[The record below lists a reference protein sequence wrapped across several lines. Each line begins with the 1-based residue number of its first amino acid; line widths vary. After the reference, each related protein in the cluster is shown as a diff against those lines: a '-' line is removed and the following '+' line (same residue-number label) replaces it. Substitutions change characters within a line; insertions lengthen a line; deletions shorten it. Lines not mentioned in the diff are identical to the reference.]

1 MRKCTLWAW
10 ESQLE
15 TVNTS
20 FLFRRIWFR
29 VFDFRGNAFLENGS
43 RVLGYT
49 HTDTLQDSHKIS
61 FSRILLAF
69 VTDHLTWFRNLP
81 AIPFPSLDIQKSSSP
96 VRRCES
102 FSPYN
107 SLLFRRCLG
116 ERKLL
121 KKVFGCIGLGHF
133 PTIQMYPR
141 SRFRSAGASI
151 TWCASEGY
159 DNCSKTGD
167 YLVRGGWSRMIHV
180 SFFFCGGRYKIACHW
195 DHKRLNSENG
205 AIFCCVFTSSKKIC

>member
-15 TVNTS
+15 TVNNN
-20 FLFRRIWFR
+20 FLFRRIGFG
-29 VFDFRGNAFLENGS
+29 VFDFRGNAFLENWS

-49 HTDTLQDSHKIS
+49 HRHTAGFPQNIILPSIFPSICHGSLDLIQKSSCNS
-61 FSRILLAF
+61 FS
-69 VTDHLTWFRNLP
+69 
-81 AIPFPSLDIQKSSSP
+81 FPRHPKSSSP

-133 PTIQMYPR
+133 PLSKCIPDPVPAAQVLVSPGVPARGMIIVVRQGTIWCVE
-141 SRFRSAGASI
+141 AGVVWF
-151 TWCASEGY
+151 TW
-159 DNCSKTGD
+159 
-167 YLVRGGWSRMIHV
+167 VFV
-180 SFFFCGGRYKIACHW
+180 CGGRCMSW
-195 DHKRLNSENG
+195 RS
-205 AIFCCVFTSSKKIC
+205 